1 MLGQLILLNTI
12 QSFNNLSFLLVHLAD
27 LCIIQ
32 FVMKKDQK
40 TTVAIPKRTLDI
52 QFHKII
58 ALKHN
63 AALIKFLAPSFSD
76 LTNTS
81 IYESLQK
88 SMLSY
93 FSQNHVPVDSVSL
106 SNPKKNSEYY
116 LVLHLQVFP
125 FGQVHFNRA
134 GIATIRFALRNWF

>member
-1 MLGQLILLNTI
+1 
-12 QSFNNLSFLLVHLAD
+12 
-27 LCIIQ
+27 
-32 FVMKKDQK
+32 MKKDQK

-52 QFHKII
+52 QLHKII

-125 FGQVHFNRA
+125 FDQVHFNRT
-134 GIATIRFALRNWF
+134 GIATIGFALRNWF